1 MKARPGYPD
10 PSPPLVRRLAYGFI
24 CWLNRH
30 PRLIRAAAA
39 WLRAWPSWGGARVA
53 ARRAAVEQVLS
64 RPASFSNTSHAPNL
78 VAGDFLIG
86 MEPGLRY
93 DADKVIFQSVLASL
107 QVQADADLEA
117 STRIQHLRSGG
128 RLNTFDLVE
137 QYLVWVVLRALAPG
151 FGAAAETVLAG
162 SRGCNP
168 DDRLALHYMLEVR
181 HVAANLFGGANAPA
195 DVQRRAEMSAASLH
209 ARMQKSLPELSMSW
223 RGAAGQPFG
232 ALHRNAIG
240 LAWVSH
246 PVTVQ
251 AAALVVQELLGRRAE
266 YQLLRN
272 EALALGIDVWTNP
285 GWRILVRK
293 HVLELMRFR
302 PVFPAL
308 ARDVPRQTEF
318 MSGARR
324 NPVCPAGSS
333 VAVLSLSAMF
343 DQSATPDADAYHPQR
358 NWGNQEAARYL
369 MFGFGERRCP
379 AMEEALTILTSALIG
394 VLTLPEL
401 RLAGPW
407 GRPVQ
412 YDGPMVRR
420 MYLRP
425 R

>member
-1 MKARPGYPD
+1 M
-10 PSPPLVRRLAYGFI
+10 
-24 CWLNRH
+24 
-30 PRLIRAAAA
+30 
-39 WLRAWPSWGGARVA
+39 
-53 ARRAAVEQVLS
+53 
-64 RPASFSNTSHAPNL
+64 
-78 VAGDFLIG
+78 
-86 MEPGLRY
+86 
-93 DADKVIFQSVLASL
+93 
-107 QVQADADLEA
+107 
-117 STRIQHLRSGG
+117 
-128 RLNTFDLVE
+128 
-137 QYLVWVVLRALAPG
+137 
-151 FGAAAETVLAG
+151 
-162 SRGCNP
+162 
-168 DDRLALHYMLEVR
+168 
-181 HVAANLFGGANAPA
+181 
-195 DVQRRAEMSAASLH
+195 
-209 ARMQKSLPELSMSW
+209 
-223 RGAAGQPFG
+223 
-232 ALHRNAIG
+232 
-240 LAWVSH
+240 
-246 PVTVQ
+246 
-251 AAALVVQELLGRRAE
+251 
-266 YQLLRN
+266 
-272 EALALGIDVWTNP
+272 GIDVWTNP

-333 VAVLSLSAMF
+333 VAVFSLSALF